1 MIKLNRSIR
10 TLSMWATLMGIG
22 LASALV
28 TRAQVPS
35 PTPSPAATP
44 AASDIVIVDVKK
56 RHDYKTNTD
65 DVSFGE
71 PKKITDFLGY
81 NNQPFFLPDG
91 KSILYTSIRNKQA
104 DIYRYDVE
112 SGKTTQV
119 TDTPESE
126 YSPTLMPDGKNVS
139 VVRVEAD
146 GKTQRLWRFPLAGG
160 APSVILEDIKG
171 VGYHLWIDDHTLALF
186 IVGGSGKPN
195 FLEIYDQRT
204 GKSEFLVDNPGRII
218 RRIPKQHKFS
228 FVHKISN
235 DRWEI
240 KAFDLRTHTSSSL
253 IATLPGSEDYAW
265 LPDGRLLLG
274 KDSKLFMVTPLS
286 GSQWIQADD
295 FAGDSIAVEQ
305 CDNVGSFLAPR
316 GSAR

>member
-119 TDTPESE
+119 TDTLGRVNRTVVMIAVAEFFFILVCNWMEMIPSE
-126 YSPTLMPDGKNVS
+126 WNEHYHFLPAPT
-139 VVRVEAD
+139 AD
-146 GKTQRLWRFPLAGG
+146 TNLT
-160 APSVILEDIKG
+160 
-171 VGYHLWIDDHTLALF
+171 TLATRGASTLSA
-186 IVGGSGKPN
+186 VP
-195 FLEIYDQRT
+195 EIC
-204 GKSEFLVDNPGRII
+204 N
-218 RRIPKQHKFS
+218 
-228 FVHKISN
+228 
-235 DRWEI
+235 
-240 KAFDLRTHTSSSL
+240 
-253 IATLPGSEDYAW
+253 
-265 LPDGRLLLG
+265 
-274 KDSKLFMVTPLS
+274 
-286 GSQWIQADD
+286 
-295 FAGDSIAVEQ
+295 
-305 CDNVGSFLAPR
+305 APR
-316 GSAR
+316 WCARWQLEQQSMRFEAS